1 MRLSEI
7 ETQLSAIFASR
18 PQRGRKRHIVF
29 WYDDQAEFVDDVPRL
44 DLGDVRLLTLTGNN
58 NYEINRTLEVDDAN
72 SDFLV
77 YSPRPRPVPESNWLL
92 DIELYSEHFT
102 ADRLDIIMRELGM
115 DRRELRGTLEKYRRF
130 FNSKERIE
138 KFRALGIAEY
148 SERSIEI
155 GIMSV
160 LTKQKVADVNGVFR
174 VLLCADDIDDITGM
188 VGAEIVHKYACS
200 EYGYSSSEFE
210 LETFRLMAFVSAFAH
225 QAQMELP
232 RSWRELISSRKA
244 SCYILVDGLSRQP
257 ESVDVYNRMAGWV
270 ADSINLSRYIDNW
283 DPWAYA
289 SSGVF
294 QEFDIAIITRIIDGL
309 VEQVDTFE
317 YWLEL
322 MEKRR
327 TTRWYSLFEDIYK
340 ALEQAITVVQLRQAW
355 GSGFAK
361 GDAEVLFRD
370 YTQRYYLMDQ
380 AYRKFYL
387 AYDKVKNPELLKGVR
402 DRVEGIYANW
412 FLQELGMAWSDRLEE
427 ELSQWQRLDSAVDQ
441 QSMFF
446 QGIKHH
452 LERDGRVFVIISDA
466 LRYEVGKELAKR
478 LQSEFS
484 GETEM
489 RAMQGVLPS
498 ITSLG
503 MAALLPH
510 ESLTI
515 GSGGD
520 GLIDGQSTA
529 GLQGR
534 EMLLAR
540 AGYASK
546 AMQAKDILAMTTDEM
561 RSVLDGIRLVYI
573 YQDRIDDTGHHK
585 NESDVFTAAEDAM
598 DEIVDVVRA
607 LRNKISATNIY
618 ITADH
623 GFIYT
628 RDVLG
633 ESDKLEALTASL
645 LYMDRRCGLA
655 RYPVS
660 DSGVV
665 SIKLPHKSADGDD
678 LYLIAPRSYI
688 RFKKHGPGLNYG
700 HGGPSLQE
708 IVIPKIWHRNDKAGK
723 HTVAKV
729 NLELRASAHRIT
741 NRVFTLEFLQ
751 EHPVGVEWLPRNVI
765 AKFVDADGRPVSD
778 QVVMIADRTSQ
789 DRNDRLFR
797 ERFTLSGTQFD
808 KDADYYLVLEDPDE
822 RVEKVIYKRRF
833 QIDLTIA
840 FGFDF

>member
-1 MRLSEI
+1 MRLPEI
-7 ETQLSAIFASR
+7 ETQLSAIFASH
-18 PQRGRKRHIVF
+18 PGRGRKRHIVF
-29 WYDDQAEFVDDVPRL
+29 WYDDQGEFVDDVPKL
-44 DLGDVRLLTLTGNN
+44 DIGDVRLLTLTGSN
-58 NYEINRTLEVDDAN
+58 NYEIKRTLEVDDPTN
-72 SDFLV
+72 NFLV
-77 YSPRPRPVPESNWLL
+77 YSPGPRPAPESNWLL

-115 DRRELRGTLEKYRRF
+115 DRRELRGVLERYRRF

-138 KFRALGIAEY
+138 KFQALGITEY

-174 VLLCADDIDDITGM
+174 VLLCADDLDDIVGM
-188 VGAEIVHKYACS
+188 VGPEIVRKYASS
-200 EYGYSSSEFE
+200 EYGYSSSEFK
-210 LETFRLMAFVSAFAH
+210 LETFRLMAFVSAFGH

-232 RSWRELISSRKA
+232 KSWEGLVSSRKA
-244 SCYILVDGLSRQP
+244 SCYILVDGLGRQP
-257 ESVDVYNRMAGWV
+257 DSMDVYNRLAGWV

-294 QEFDIAIITRIIDGL
+294 REFDMAIITRIIDGL
-309 VEQVDTFE
+309 VEHVDTFE

-322 MEKRR
+322 MERRR
-327 TTRWYSLFEDIYK
+327 TTRWYSFFQDIYQ
-340 ALEQAITVVQLRQAW
+340 ALEQAITVVRLRQAW
-355 GSGFAK
+355 GSSFAK
-361 GDAEVLFRD
+361 GDAQVLFRD

-380 AYRKFYL
+380 AYRKFYV

-427 ELSQWQRLDSAVDQ
+427 ELSQGQRLDSPVDQ

-446 QGIKHH
+446 EGIKPH

-466 LRYEVGKELAKR
+466 LRYEAGKELAKR

-484 GETEM
+484 GETEI

-503 MAALLPH
+503 MAALLPYG
-510 ESLTI
+510 SLAI
-515 GSGGD
+515 GSGGA
-520 GLIDGQSTA
+520 GLIDGQSTE
-529 GLQGR
+529 GLQRR

-540 AGYASK
+540 SGYESK
-546 AMQAKDILAMTTDEM
+546 AMQVKDILAMTTDEM
-561 RSVLDGIRLVYI
+561 RKALDGIKLIYI
-573 YQDRIDDTGHHK
+573 YQDRIDDTGHHQ
-585 NESDVFTAAEDAM
+585 NESDVFRAVEDTM

-607 LRNKISATNIY
+607 LRNKVSATNIY
-618 ITADH
+618 ITSDH
-623 GFIYT
+623 GFVYT

-633 ESDKLEALTASL
+633 ESDKLEALTESL
-645 LYMDRRCGLA
+645 LHMDRRYGLA
-655 RYPVS
+655 RHLVC
-660 DSGVV
+660 DNGVV
-665 SIKLPHKSADGDD
+665 SIKLPHGSADGDD

-688 RFKKHGPGLNYG
+688 RFKRHGPGLNFV

-708 IVIPKIWHRNDKAGK
+708 IAIPKIWHRNDKAGK
-723 HTVAKV
+723 HRVAKV
-729 NLELRASAHRIT
+729 NLELRASAYRIT

-751 EHPVGVEWLPRNVI
+751 EHPVGAEWLRRTVV
-765 AKFVDADGRPVSD
+765 AKFVDADGHSVSD

-789 DRNDRLFR
+789 DRNERLFR
-797 ERFTLSGTQFD
+797 EQFTLSGTQFD

-822 RVEKVIYKRRF
+822 RVEKVIYRRRF

>member
-1 MRLSEI
+1 MRLPEI
-7 ETQLSAIFASR
+7 ETQLSAIFASH
-18 PQRGRKRHIVF
+18 PDRGRKRHIVV
-29 WYDDQAEFVDDVPRL
+29 WYDDQGEFVDDVPKL
-44 DLGDVRLLTLTGNN
+44 DLGDVRLVTLTGTN
-58 NYEINRTLEVDDAN
+58 NYEIKRTLEVDDPT
-72 SDFLV
+72 SSFLV
-77 YSPRPRPVPESNWLL
+77 YCPGPRPTSESNWLL

-115 DRRELRGTLEKYRRF
+115 DRRELRGVLEKHRRF

-138 KFRALGIAEY
+138 KFRALGINEY

-160 LTKQKVADVNGVFR
+160 LTKQKVADVNAVFR

-188 VGAEIVHKYACS
+188 VGPEIVHKYASS
-200 EYGYSSSEFE
+200 EYGYSSSEFR

-232 RSWRELISSRKA
+232 KSWEGLVSSRKA

-257 ESVDVYNRMAGWV
+257 DSIDAYNRMAGWV
-270 ADSINLSRYIDNW
+270 ADNINLSRYIDNW

-294 QEFDIAIITRIIDGL
+294 REFDMAIITRIIDGL

-322 MEKRR
+322 MERRR
-327 TTRWYSLFEDIYK
+327 TTRWYSFFQDIYK
-340 ALEQAITVVQLRQAW
+340 ALEQAITVVRLRQAW
-355 GSGFAK
+355 GSSFAK
-361 GDAEVLFRD
+361 GDAQVLFRD

-380 AYRKFYL
+380 AYRKLYV
-387 AYDKVKNPELLKGVR
+387 AYDKVKNPELLKRVR

-412 FLQELGMAWSDRLEE
+412 FLQVLGMAWSDRLEE
-427 ELSQWQRLDSAVDQ
+427 ELSQGQRLDSPVDQ
-441 QSMFF
+441 QSLFF
-446 QGIKHH
+446 QVIKPH
-452 LERDGRVFVIISDA
+452 LERDGRVFAIISDA
-466 LRYEVGKELAKR
+466 LRYEAGRELVKK

-484 GETEM
+484 GETEI

-503 MAALLPH
+503 MAALLPY

-515 GSGGD
+515 GSGGA
-520 GLIDGQSTA
+520 GLIDGQSTE
-529 GLQGR
+529 GIQRR
-534 EMLLAR
+534 EMILAR
-540 AGYASK
+540 SGYASK
-546 AMQAKDILAMTTDEM
+546 ALQVKDILAMTTDEM
-561 RSVLDGIRLVYI
+561 RAALDGIKLIYI
-573 YQDRIDDTGHHK
+573 YQDRIDGTGHHQ
-585 NESDVFTAAEDAM
+585 NEADVFRAVEDTM
-598 DEIVDVVRA
+598 DEIVGVVRA
-607 LRNKISATNIY
+607 LRNKVSATNIY

-623 GFIYT
+623 GFVYT

-633 ESDKLEALTASL
+633 ESDKLEALTESL
-645 LYMDRRCGLA
+645 LHMDRRYGLA
-655 RYPVS
+655 RHPVS
-660 DSGVV
+660 NSGVV
-665 SIKLPHKSADGDD
+665 SIRLPHRSADGDD

-688 RFKKHGPGLNYG
+688 RFKKQGPGLNFV

-729 NLELRASAHRIT
+729 NLELRASVYRIT

-751 EHPVGVEWLPRNVI
+751 EHPVGAEWLPRTVI
-765 AKFVDADGRPVSD
+765 AKFVDANGNSVSD
-778 QVVMIADRTSQ
+778 QVMMIADRTSQ
-789 DRNDRLFR
+789 DRNERLFR